1 MLLAVCPLVAAL
13 QTGFGRPGLMQ
24 PPAFSAGPARSA
36 RSAAA
41 SSARLPAV
49 SMQATDTAPVLD
61 DLTKYY
67 DGEAPLE
74 DRMWDYV
81 KQRGGDRLIRRILIA
96 NNGMAATK
104 TIMSIR
110 QWAYETFGDPNP
122 NPNPNPD
129 PDPDPDRGP
138 GPGPDTNPNPNPNP
152 NPNRNPDPNP
162 NPNPHPNPN
171 QVTRRRWSSS

>member
-36 RSAAA
+36 RFAAA

-81 KQRGGDRLIRRILIA
+81 KQRGGA
-96 NNGMAATK
+96 GN
-104 TIMSIR
+104 
-110 QWAYETFGDPNP
+110 E
-122 NPNPNPD
+122 
-129 PDPDPDRGP
+129 
-138 GPGPDTNPNPNPNP
+138 
-152 NPNRNPDPNP
+152 
-162 NPNPHPNPN
+162 
-171 QVTRRRWSSS
+171 

>member
-49 SMQATDTAPVLD
+49 SMLTTDTSPVVD

-67 DGEAPLE
+67 DGDAPLE

-122 NPNPNPD
+122 DPDTDLDPGPDTNRNPNLDPNPNPNLDPNPNPNLDPNPNPD
-129 PDPDPDRGP
+129 P
-138 GPGPDTNPNPNPNP
+138 
-152 NPNRNPDPNP
+152 NPDPNP
-162 NPNPHPNPN
+162 NPNPN
-171 QVTRRRWSSS
+171 

>member
-49 SMQATDTAPVLD
+49 SMLTTDTSPVVD

-67 DGEAPLE
+67 DGDAPLE

-122 NPNPNPD
+122 D
-129 PDPDPDRGP
+129 PDTDLD
-138 GPGPDTNPNPNPNP
+138 PGPDTNRNPNL
-152 NPNRNPDPNP
+152 DPNP
-162 NPNPHPNPN
+162 NPNLDPNP
-171 QVTRRRWSSS
+171 TPGDKPKPIRLSI

>member
-1 MLLAVCPLVAAL
+1 ML
-13 QTGFGRPGLMQ
+13 T
-24 PPAFSAGPARSA
+24 
-36 RSAAA
+36 
-41 SSARLPAV
+41 
-49 SMQATDTAPVLD
+49 TDTSPVVD

-67 DGEAPLE
+67 DGDAPLE

-122 NPNPNPD
+122 DPDPDLDPGPDTNRNPNLDPNPNPNLDPNPNPNLDPNPNPD
-129 PDPDPDRGP
+129 P
-138 GPGPDTNPNPNPNP
+138 
-152 NPNRNPDPNP
+152 NPDPNP
-162 NPNPHPNPN
+162 NPNPN
-171 QVTRRRWSSS
+171 

>member
-36 RSAAA
+36 RFAAA
-41 SSARLPAV
+41 SSARLSAV
-49 SMQATDTAPVLD
+49 SMQATDTAPVVD

-122 NPNPNPD
+122 NPNPDPD

-138 GPGPDTNPNPNPNP
+138 
-152 NPNRNPDPNP
+152 DPA
-162 NPNPHPNPN
+162 
-171 QVTRRRWSSS
+171 T